1 MTATNKTSKIRGRRS
16 RQRGVALITTL
27 LLLLLMTAL
36 SLAMVISV
44 RSDLLV
50 NGYYRNTRGAFYA
63 ADSGINVTRQ
73 AMINGVVGSL
83 PATGAAGVSPLAVD
97 AAGVVT
103 ISPTVLAAVQTSY
116 SGNTALT
123 GSGKGNA
130 SNSWPEAFQLT
141 QSTLTG
147 TCVGDDGSNC
157 SLASAARKAYNYT
170 FNYSLTTVGSS
181 GSQFGSSQKTTLT
194 ENGSFKFSATFIP
207 ATASASFAGWGMFID
222 QFPVCSGTLV
232 QGTITG
238 PVFTNGAWTFGTGST
253 GYTFTDPIGSVSPTF
268 GYQLSPCQQSAAPT
282 DGTIAPK
289 FLAGYSLG
297 APKVPLPT
305 DSFNQKRAVLDG
317 IGKGGANP
325 TAAEMAAA
333 LKTAGGTAYSGTA
346 GVYLPYSTSGGVTT
360 FNGGGIYVEG
370 DASVTLS
377 PAAAVGAET
386 YTITQGSTTT
396 TITTDPTVA
405 PNGQTTVVVGG
416 KTTVIPGVPMQN
428 DPLLPRKPQ
437 TMLYVNGNITAL
449 NGPHDSKGASTG
461 PAVNDGTALTV
472 TAANNV
478 TITGDIKYKTEPVTM
493 SATQIAG
500 LGNDALIPGNDKG
513 QALGIFTANGNVQLA
528 NGQAS
533 GNLQIDASIATI
545 SAGGSGGIVNT
556 GAAITNLN
564 IVGGR
569 IQDTIQNI
577 NASTRNVFFD
587 RRFAGSFAPPW
598 FPSTTLTLAGA
609 TTPTPSTPTVLR
621 TQWVNQT
628 STY

>member
-1 MTATNKTSKIRGRRS
+1 MTATNQISKIRGRRS
-16 RQRGVALITTL
+16 RQSGVALITTL

-63 ADSGINVTRQ
+63 ADSGINISRQ

-83 PATGAAGVSPLAVD
+83 PAVGAAGVSPLAVD
-97 AAGVVT
+97 ALSNVT
-103 ISPTVLAAVQTSY
+103 ISPTVLTAVQTSY
-116 SGNTALT
+116 SGNTSLT

-130 SNSWPEAFQLT
+130 ANSWPEAFQLT
-141 QSTLTG
+141 GSTLAG

-157 SLASAARKAYNYT
+157 SVFSVARKAYNYT
-170 FNYSLTTVGSS
+170 FNYALTTVGSS
-181 GSQFGSSQKTTLT
+181 GAQYGTSQKTTLT

-207 ATASASFAGWGMFID
+207 AVANANFAGWGMFID
-222 QFPVCSGTLV
+222 QFPPCSGTLV

-253 GYTFTDPIGSVSPTF
+253 GYTFTDPVGSVSPTF
-268 GYQLSPCQQSAAPT
+268 AYQLNPCAQTAAPT

-289 FLAGYSLG
+289 FLAGYNLG

-305 DSFNQKRAVLDG
+305 DSFNQKTAVLDG
-317 IGKGGANP
+317 IGKGGSNP
-325 TAAEMAAA
+325 TAAQMAAA
-333 LKTAGGTAYSGTA
+333 LKNAGGNAYSGST
-346 GVYLPYSTSGGVTT
+346 GVYLPYSTTGGVTT

-370 DASVTLS
+370 DAAVVLS
-377 PAAAVGAET
+377 PGAAVGAET

-416 KTTVIPGVPMQN
+416 KTTIIPGVPMQN
-428 DPLLPRKPQ
+428 DPLLPHVPQ

-449 NGPHDSKGASTG
+449 SGPHDSKGASTG
-461 PAVNDGTALTV
+461 PAVNDGAAVTV
-472 TAANNV
+472 TGSNNV

-533 GNLQIDASIATI
+533 GNLEIDASVATL

-569 IQDTIQNI
+569 IQNTIQNI

-587 RRFAGSFAPPW
+587 RRFAGAFAPPW

-609 TTPTPSTPTVLR
+609 TTPTPSTPAVIR